1 MPRRIHTVVSKDDP
15 NEKITLNALSYE
27 EALEEALD
35 KLGWRMEARW
45 DEPYESMYQDEHLM
59 SLKSQGHI

>member
-1 MPRRIHTVVSKDDP
+1 MPRRIHTIVSKDDSS
-15 NEKITLNALSYE
+15 EKIALNALSYE

-45 DEPYESMYQDEHLM
+45 DEPYESMYQDEHMM
-59 SLKSQGHI
+59 SLKSQELI